1 MKYQGSC
8 HCGEVT
14 FEVEGE
20 LSLVTECNCSI
31 CSRKGSL
38 LWGVSPDNFRL
49 LSPEEKLATY
59 TFGKQS
65 IKHRFC
71 PRCGIHTFA
80 EGILSGTPMVA
91 INVRCLEGIDLSALP
106 VKHFDG
112 RSL

>member
-1 MKYQGSC
+1 MKYQGSWD
-8 HCGEVT
+8 GGQVT

-20 LSLVTECNCSI
+20 LAQVTEGNCSI
-31 CSRKGSL
+31 CSRNGSL
-38 LWGVSPDNFRL
+38 LWAVSADNFRL
-49 LSPEEKLATY
+49 LSAEEELATY

-80 EGILSGTPMVA
+80 EGILSEKPMVV

-112 RSL
+112 RSR